1 VLAAALRLNVAG
13 IILLRLIKDVHD
25 VGLDDLTQRA
35 FQEAG
40 FPEIDAY
47 FPSPGERASQHARRI
62 ARGARPRKSR

>member
-1 VLAAALRLNVAG
+1 MLAAALRLNVAG

-25 VGLDDLTQRA
+25 VGLDDLTRRA

-47 FPSPGERASQHARRI
+47 FSFAWRASVSARETI